1 VFTGSASIVLAGSM
15 ILLIAL
21 ALYAASFHRAAP
33 DAGPLGRAYCLLVSF
48 LFASVLVGTQ
58 LAQALPWQ

>member
-1 VFTGSASIVLAGSM
+1 MVVAGSI

-21 ALYAASFHRAAP
+21 ALYAAGLRRAAR
-33 DAGPLGRAYCLLVSF
+33 DAGPLGRAYYVLVGC

-58 LAQALPWQ
+58 LAEAPPCQ